1 MKHTFSFLPIFIM
14 TLCGLFLVQ
23 SASAQAELQ
32 RMQERLPLVDEL
44 RLNGLVG
51 ENNVGLLD
59 ARGQLTAEQRAVVN
73 AENADRL
80 SLYRQIAR
88 NQGVSVQEVGRQRAI
103 RIAAQ
108 ARSGVWLQN
117 PAGEWF
123 QKP

>member
-1 MKHTFSFLPIFIM
+1 MKHIWLISLCCLYAVLALALP
-14 TLCGLFLVQ
+14 Q
-23 SASAQAELQ
+23 SAHAQAELQ
-32 RMQERLPLVDEL
+32 RMQDRLPQVDEL
-44 RLNGLVG
+44 RLTGLVG
-51 ENNVGLLD
+51 ENNQGLLEPRSD
-59 ARGQLTAEQRAVVN
+59 LTAEQRAVVN

-103 RIAAQ
+103 RIAVQ

-123 QKP
+123 QKQ